1 MCSIYCS
8 KLENLLSIPRW
19 VQTQTEGNR
28 VLKQD
33 HLNVVRGCQQLQ
45 EALSGLWLW
54 HSIQIW
60 EGLQIMTHNSSSDRH
75 HAGMGQEWRDA
86 NGKFHYSANTSSNT
100 VKNSFS
106 VALVQIHISR
116 LWLMSAFWISFA
128 GSGRVRRA
136 LLTAAPQYKGEGMI
150 GLQHMGQQ
158 LGKYPLISQSGVKT
172 SLQAAPPSHSTLWLM
187 KYLTTSVDKK

>member
-1 MCSIYCS
+1 M
-8 KLENLLSIPRW
+8 
-19 VQTQTEGNR
+19 
-28 VLKQD
+28 
-33 HLNVVRGCQQLQ
+33 
-45 EALSGLWLW
+45 
-54 HSIQIW
+54 
-60 EGLQIMTHNSSSDRH
+60 
-75 HAGMGQEWRDA
+75 
-86 NGKFHYSANTSSNT
+86 
-100 VKNSFS
+100 
-106 VALVQIHISR
+106 VQIHSSR